1 MSPEALTNAIL
12 RQAGRFT
19 GLREVQP
26 NTDWDNPATPGT
38 DRALVDE
45 LRALMRP
52 SPWEPGWAYCAAF
65 CEGIVLAALR
75 SLSAT
80 PAQIKRWQET
90 MTPHCV
96 TSATN
101 FRKLGLLSDSAEP
114 SSIWLA
120 RHGSTSNGHAGI
132 VTAVRGVSM
141 ATIEGN
147 TALDPASAEK
157 EREGDWITQRLRFL
171 KGTGTL
177 ATLGFVTPASILKLI
192 GS

>member
-114 SSIWLA
+114 ASIWLA
-120 RHGSTSNGHAGI
+120 RHGSTSKGHAGI